1 MPRRPVD
8 ALEELEWIFEMMVKL
23 ERWGK
28 RLLVAGPK
36 VVRDSLSDISIG
48 FK

>member
-8 ALEELEWIFEMMVKL
+8 ALEELDGIFEVMFKL

-28 RLLVAGPK
+28 RLLVAG
-36 VVRDSLSDISIG
+36 LISAVIALVILA
-48 FK
+48 

>member
-8 ALEELEWIFEMMVKL
+8 ALEELDEIFEVMVKL

-28 RLLVAGPK
+28 RLLVAGLISAL
-36 VVRDSLSDISIG
+36 VVLAILA
-48 FK
+48 

>member
-8 ALEELEWIFEMMVKL
+8 ALEELEWIFHIMVKL

-28 RLLVAGPK
+28 RLLLAG
-36 VVRDSLSDISIG
+36 LISAVIALLILA
-48 FK
+48 

>member
-8 ALEELEWIFEMMVKL
+8 ALEELDEIFEIMVKL

-28 RLLVAGPK
+28 RLLVAG
-36 VVRDSLSDISIG
+36 LISAVIALVILA
-48 FK
+48 

>member
-8 ALEELEWIFEMMVKL
+8 TLEELDEIFEIMVKL

-28 RLLVAGPK
+28 RLLVVGLISAL
-36 VVRDSLSDISIG
+36 VVLVILA
-48 FK
+48 

>member
-8 ALEELEWIFEMMVKL
+8 ALEELDEIFRMMVKL

-28 RLLVAGPK
+28 RLLLAGVISALVAL
-36 VVRDSLSDISIG
+36 VILA
-48 FK
+48 

>member
-28 RLLVAGPK
+28 RLLVAGLMSG
-36 VVRDSLSDISIG
+36 VIALVILA
-48 FK
+48 

>member
-8 ALEELEWIFEMMVKL
+8 ALEELEWIFNIMIKL

-28 RLLVAGPK
+28 ILLVAGLIATMTAL
-36 VVRDSLSDISIG
+36 VILA
-48 FK
+48 

>member
-8 ALEELEWIFEMMVKL
+8 ALEELEWIFEVMVKL

-28 RLLVAGPK
+28 RLLLAG
-36 VVRDSLSDISIG
+36 LISAVIALLILA
-48 FK
+48 

>member
-8 ALEELEWIFEMMVKL
+8 ALEELEWIFEVMVKL

-28 RLLVAGPK
+28 TLLVVG
-36 VVRDSLSDISIG
+36 VISAVIALVILA
-48 FK
+48 

>member
-8 ALEELEWIFEMMVKL
+8 ALGELEWIFEVMVKL

-28 RLLVAGPK
+28 RLLVAG
-36 VVRDSLSDISIG
+36 LISAVIALVILA
-48 FK
+48 